1 MDMKSEHQSNEVPP
15 MASRF
20 FRGLHA
26 PGLYAALGMLVLCV
40 FGLRDIVLTGVV
52 ARFTK
57 NDLVFDLLDG
67 VYWLG
72 LGGAGV
78 MMGVYFYTNRA
89 LWRQALIGRRKD
101 FGYLLGSVLLVS
113 PFLYLIITQR
123 LFLDYW
129 LDEMMS
135 IVRHIYP
142 SLSSALFWY
151 PAPNNHIFS
160 NAVTGIYLQV
170 IGHPDMLALVQ
181 NPLLLR
187 ALYLAVGLSA
197 ILLFAFATYRFLGP
211 WVGWMAV
218 ILFCT
223 TIPYLNF
230 IVQVRGYSPSI
241 LFSVALLF
249 FILRYREAPRRNDAL
264 AVGLLAM
271 LLFYTIPS
279 NLYFLGGLGVF
290 FAGMGGLTWLRK
302 TEPRGV
308 RLAGDQF
315 VVVNQDFTLGMMI
328 ALGMAISVVFYL
340 PVWSQVVGNKF
351 VERNEFLQGTA
362 IPDSLIYVLQLFIS
376 NRGVI
381 FAVAGVGTVWAWMT
395 AWRAKDEKRLYVIH
409 LCLAGF
415 LLPFVLSFIRGDRPY
430 ERIFLVTLP
439 WFIFLFAIG
448 FQQFLQALLARGT
461 PSRTP
466 WLLPSVGLAAVFLS
480 ANLTFFATHQEIEQR
495 IYANLIAEEAIQVEV
510 YDDTLWASHHLEHY
524 YLNSVIAAFLD
535 VYDGQTPVL
544 IDDNDTRF
552 PWVIG
557 IFLEANGIPFTEIE
571 TVPDPTL
578 SEAYVFLSFPARSL
592 AELQTMFP
600 GAACTQISEDVSVY
614 RVMHCQFK

>member
-1 MDMKSEHQSNEVPP
+1 MNSDRPFKQIATVP
-15 MASRF
+15 RF
-20 FRGLHA
+20 WRGFHA
-26 PGLYAALGMLVLCV
+26 PGMYVALGLFVFCI
-40 FGLRDIVLTGVV
+40 FGLRDIVITGMV

-57 NDLVFDLLDG
+57 NDLVFVVLDG
-67 VYWLG
+67 VYSLG
-72 LGGAGV
+72 LLGAGV
-78 MMGVYFYTNRA
+78 LMGVYFYFNRA
-89 LWRQALIGRRKD
+89 LWAQTLTARRRE
-101 FGYLLGSVLLVS
+101 FGYLFVSLLLVT
-113 PFLYLIITQR
+113 PFLYLMMTQR
-123 LFLDYW
+123 FFLDYW

-160 NAVTGIYLQV
+160 NALTGIYLQV
-170 IGHPDMLALVQ
+170 IGHPDMLAIVQ

-187 ALYLAVGLSA
+187 SLYLGFGLGA
-197 ILLFAFATYRFLGP
+197 ILLFAFTAYRFLGL
-211 WVGWMAV
+211 WAGWMAV
-218 ILFCT
+218 ILLCT
-223 TIPYLNF
+223 TVPYLNF

-241 LFSVALLF
+241 FFSAALLF

-279 NLYFLGGLGVF
+279 NLYFLGGLGIF
-290 FAGMGGLTWLRK
+290 FAGMSGLAWWRK

-308 RLAGDQF
+308 RLTRDQF
-315 VVVNQDFTLGMMI
+315 VVVNQDFTLGLMI

-340 PVWSQVVGNKF
+340 PVWPQVVGNKF

-362 IPDSLIYVLQLFIS
+362 IPDSLLYVIQLFLS
-376 NRGVI
+376 NRFVI
-381 FAVAGVGTVWAWMT
+381 FAVAGIGTAWAWVN
-395 AWRAKDEKRLYVIH
+395 AWRAKDEKRLYPIH

-415 LLPFVLSFIRGDRPY
+415 LLPFVISFIRGDRPY

-439 WFIFLFAIG
+439 LFIFLFAIG
-448 FQQFLQALLARGT
+448 FQQGLNHLLTRGT
-461 PSRTP
+461 TP
-466 WLLPSVGLAAVFLS
+466 QTARFLPGLSLAAIFLY
-480 ANLTFFATHQEIEQR
+480 ANLTFFTTFQQIEQR
-495 IYANLIAEEAIQVEV
+495 IYTNLTAEEAIQVEV
-510 YDDTLWASHHLEHY
+510 YDDTLWASHHLDHY
-524 YLNSVIAAFLD
+524 SLNSVIAAFLD

-557 IFLEANGIPFTEIE
+557 IFLEAYGVPFTEIE

-592 AELQTMFP
+592 TELQTVFP
-600 GAACTQISEDVSVY
+600 GAACTQISEDISVY